1 MRKIRNI
8 CLLIACC
15 ALLFVG
21 CAPSNGAPVI
31 PNPDPDDNAQG
42 GGEISGIENIA
53 GFDNLAE
60 ELATISISTDDG
72 TDITGS
78 SVHATQIYKPCKIDL
93 TGGRNGEN
101 FSDAAANVRV
111 RGNNTADYPK
121 KSYRLKFDDKVNLL
135 GLNNGAK
142 CKNWVILA
150 CYKDVTFLRDAVVFE
165 LAKQTLVENGYYA
178 SDYAFAE
185 VNVNGAYNGLY
196 MVAEQQQV
204 NKNRININEPDD
216 GYYGNDIGWLVEF
229 DGNAYMEEQ
238 WEWFTVNY
246 KAGGYEITCEDGTK
260 FYPGQMLHNGEIA
273 RYTIK
278 NDIYEPKA
286 GESIQTSQYTFI
298 RNYTENVF
306 KLIYDAI
313 YKNVFW
319 KFNADFTALERDF
332 DCTDSRSAIEKAVD
346 IDSMVDTFV
355 IAEIACDNDVDWSS
369 FFFTFDN
376 SATGNKKL
384 TFQAPW
390 DFDSG
395 FGMMRGLETYDKIF
409 SANVS
414 TNAMQALNPW
424 TSVFFSADWFRV
436 AVAERFAEL
445 EEAGAFD
452 RLIELIDK
460 VTETYKPY
468 FDKNYEKWDNLGKIV
483 DEVQGDTVTTFQT
496 HADAAKFLREWIT
509 HRVEFLS
516 GYFSDVSENR

>member
-1 MRKIRNI
+1 
-8 CLLIACC
+8 
-15 ALLFVG
+15 
-21 CAPSNGAPVI
+21 
-31 PNPDPDDNAQG
+31 
-42 GGEISGIENIA
+42 
-53 GFDNLAE
+53 
-60 ELATISISTDDG
+60 
-72 TDITGS
+72 
-78 SVHATQIYKPCKIDL
+78 
-93 TGGRNGEN
+93 
-101 FSDAAANVRV
+101 
-111 RGNNTADYPK
+111 
-121 KSYRLKFDDKVNLL
+121 
-135 GLNNGAK
+135 
-142 CKNWVILA
+142 
-150 CYKDVTFLRDAVVFE
+150 
-165 LAKQTLVENGYYA
+165 
-178 SDYAFAE
+178 
-185 VNVNGAYNGLY
+185 
-196 MVAEQQQV
+196 
-204 NKNRININEPDD
+204 
-216 GYYGNDIGWLVEF
+216 
-229 DGNAYMEEQ
+229 
-238 WEWFTVNY
+238 
-246 KAGGYEITCEDGTK
+246 
-260 FYPGQMLHNGEIA
+260 
-273 RYTIK
+273 
-278 NDIYEPKA
+278 
-286 GESIQTSQYTFI
+286 
-298 RNYTENVF
+298 
-306 KLIYDAI
+306 
-313 YKNVFW
+313 
-319 KFNADFTALERDF
+319 
-332 DCTDSRSAIEKAVD
+332 
-346 IDSMVDTFV
+346 MVDTFV

-376 SATGNKKL
+376 SSTGNKKL

>member
-1 MRKIRNI
+1 MKKL
-8 CLLIACC
+8 CLIISAIACC
-15 ALLFVG
+15 ALLLVG
-21 CAPSNGAPVI
+21 CVPSTSPVV
-31 PNPDPDDNAQG
+31 PAPDPVKPTD
-42 GGEISGIENIA
+42 SKSIA
-53 GFDNLAE
+53 GFSNLAKE
-60 ELATISISTDDG
+60 IATISITTDDG
-72 TDITGS
+72 GEITGGPDHKTQVYKHC
-78 SVHATQIYKPCKIDL
+78 SVAL
-93 TGGRNGEN
+93 ENGRDGEN
-101 FSDAAANVRV
+101 FSAVGANVRV
-111 RGNNTADYPK
+111 RGNNTAEYPK
-121 KSYRLKFDDKVNLL
+121 KSYRIKFDEKIGLL
-135 GLNNGAK
+135 GLNDGAK
-142 CKNWVILA
+142 CKNWVLLA

-165 LAKQTLVENGYYA
+165 LAKQTLAKNGLYA

-185 VNVNGAYNGLY
+185 VNINGEYNGLY

-204 NKNRININEPDD
+204 NKNRVNVNEPDD

-238 WEWFTVNY
+238 WEWFTIDY
-246 KAGGYEITCEDGTK
+246 KTGGYEITCEDGTK
-260 FYPGQMLHNGEIA
+260 FYPGQMWHRGEIA

-278 NDIYEPKA
+278 NDIYEPQA

-298 RNYTENVF
+298 KNYTENVY

-313 YKNVFW
+313 YKNEFW
-319 KFNADFTALERDF
+319 KFNADFTALERDGQ
-332 DCTDSRSAIEKAVD
+332 CAGSRSAIEKAVD

-369 FFFTFDN
+369 FFFSFDN

-424 TSVFFSADWFRV
+424 TAVFFSADWFRTE
-436 AVAERFAEL
+436 VAERFAEL
-445 EEAGAFD
+445 AAAGTFD

-468 FDKNYEKWDNLGKIV
+468 FDKNYEKWDNLGQIV
-483 DEVQGDTVTTFQT
+483 DDVQSDTVRTFET
-496 HADAAKFLREWIT
+496 HADASKYLRDWLE

-516 GYFSDVSENR
+516 GYFANISENR